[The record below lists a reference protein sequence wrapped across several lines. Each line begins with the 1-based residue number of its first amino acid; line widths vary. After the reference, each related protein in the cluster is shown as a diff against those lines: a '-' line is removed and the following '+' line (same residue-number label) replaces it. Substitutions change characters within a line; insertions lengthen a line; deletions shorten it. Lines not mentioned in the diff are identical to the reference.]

1 MAWDY
6 ILHKR
11 LRDICAYLWEDA
23 RDCRRLVSEAQIDST
38 KIIFE
43 EPPMLR
49 WQSVIMECEKQG
61 TLSKLCP
68 ILLQEYP
75 ANTKLV
81 EAVSPWMPNISGGAP
96 QPQPEPESKAKGKAI
111 EKVPIIVDPIYADDA
126 ESIFV
131 TMESIRSDMT
141 TMTRQLDE
149 LRRWRKEIAML
160 AAKDQSGE
168 RETEIPMDISL
179 PLNKPPDRSN
189 DEKNQ

>member
-1 MAWDY
+1 MAWDH

-23 RDCRRLVSEAQIDST
+23 RDCRRLVSEAQIDSS
-38 KIIFE
+38 KIVFE

-61 TLSKLCP
+61 TLTKLCP

-81 EAVSPWMPNISGGAP
+81 EAVSPWMPNVSGGAP
-96 QPQPEPESKAKGKAI
+96 EPVPEPVPKEKPV
-111 EKVPIIVDPIYADDA
+111 EKVPIVVDPKYADDA
-126 ESIFV
+126 EGIFV
-131 TMESIRSDMT
+131 TMESMRSDLAM
-141 TMTRQLDE
+141 MARQLGE

-179 PLNKPPDRSN
+179 PLSKPSENMDGKDDKR
-189 DEKNQ
+189 K